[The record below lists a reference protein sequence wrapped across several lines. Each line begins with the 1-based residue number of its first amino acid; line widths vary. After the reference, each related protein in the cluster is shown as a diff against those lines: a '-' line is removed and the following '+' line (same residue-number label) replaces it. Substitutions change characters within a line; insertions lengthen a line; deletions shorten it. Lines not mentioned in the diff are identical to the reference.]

1 LGQDDEAIAELIANG
16 EDPADQPDPT
26 RVVIGFFPTKGA
38 PIKTL
43 RDYLR
48 VERDYIE
55 PAGRHARLVGIAIGF
70 ALGWFVFGLLRRRD

>member
-16 EDPADQPDPT
+16 ENPDDQPDPN
-26 RVVIGFFPTKGA
+26 RVVIGFFPSRGA

-43 RDYLR
+43 GDYLR

-55 PAGRHARLVGIAIGF
+55 PARRHARLVGIAFGLV
-70 ALGWFVFGLLRRRD
+70 LGWLLSGFLRRRA